1 MRIEARDFQH
11 LAERLRKGQKLRA
24 EHCGMGESMIVS
36 NGTAGFAAYCFRCGG
51 KGFIP
56 HAMSLAERIAQFREA
71 EQADQEARLSL
82 RLPEPRICDP
92 QQWPKQARVW
102 LYKGGFSNDDI
113 ERLGFYYHERM
124 QRVVMPIYDGGRL
137 VYWQARGFVPS
148 LPKALNPV
156 VDRTGLVAKFGERAG
171 PVALTEDILSAA
183 KMAVACESWALLG
196 TKMDDAVLA
205 SLIRRDSM
213 VVLALDPDKAG
224 RDGAA
229 AIARRLSTVGVQHCQ
244 VYFGRDPKL
253 VTRKEIIHAIEAHW
267 PGGSGPL

>member
-1 MRIEARDFQH
+1 MRIEVKDFQH

-56 HAMSLAERIAQFREA
+56 HALSLAERIAQFREA

-137 VYWQARGFVPS
+137 VYWQARGFVSTLAKYINPS
-148 LPKALNPV
+148 
-156 VDRTGLVAKFGERAG
+156 VDRTKLVAKYGK
-171 PVALTEDILSAA
+171 PSQYVVLTEDILSAYKVSKVNEA
-183 KMAVACESWALLG
+183 WALMG
-196 TKMDDAVLA
+196 TSLHDAVLA
-205 SLIRRDSM
+205 DLIRRDSI
-213 VVLALDPDKAG
+213 VLYMGDPDAG
-224 RDGAA
+224 GDKGWV
-229 AIARRLSTVGVQHCQ
+229 AIVARCRAVGIKCYDVRM
-244 VYFGRDPKL
+244 GDDPKR
-253 VTRKEIIHAIEAHW
+253 VSVHEIREHLSNWMED
-267 PGGSGPL
+267 

>member
-1 MRIEARDFQH
+1 MRIEAKDFQH

-56 HAMSLAERIAQFREA
+56 HALSLAERIAQFREA

-137 VYWQARGFVPS
+137 VYWQARGFVSTLAKYINPS
-148 LPKALNPV
+148 
-156 VDRTGLVAKFGERAG
+156 VDRTKLVAKYGLPSG
-171 PVALTEDILSAA
+171 YVVLTEDILSAYKVSKVNEA
-183 KMAVACESWALLG
+183 WALMG
-196 TKMDDAVLA
+196 TSLHDAVLA
-205 SLIRRDSM
+205 DLIRRD
-213 VVLALDPDKAG
+213 VTVLYMGDPDAG
-224 RDGAA
+224 GDKGWVSIVARCMAVGIKCYDVRMRD
-229 AIARRLSTVGVQHCQ
+229 
-244 VYFGRDPKL
+244 DPKR
-253 VTRKEIIHAIEAHW
+253 VSVHEIREHLSKWMED
-267 PGGSGPL
+267 